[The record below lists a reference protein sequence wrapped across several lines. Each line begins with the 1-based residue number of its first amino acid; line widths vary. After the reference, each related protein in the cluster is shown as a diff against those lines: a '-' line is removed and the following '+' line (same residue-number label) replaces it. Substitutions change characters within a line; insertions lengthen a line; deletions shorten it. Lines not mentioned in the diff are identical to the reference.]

1 MTETTADGNIGVD
14 DNTATN
20 DPKKEDFKDRLSD
33 IGVWQRLGFM
43 ALFGVIGYFAFWT
56 MILLAIVQFI
66 FHIISDEPNDDLV
79 GFSGNLSTFL
89 MEIAAYMTFVSDD
102 KPFPFGPFPKE
113 TSGKG
118 TTETPDI
125 VTPPAPNPTQD

>member
-1 MTETTADGNIGVD
+1 MTETTADGTLGID
-14 DNTATN
+14 DDTITDSN
-20 DPKKEDFKDRLSD
+20 DQKKETAKDRLSNVK
-33 IGVWQRLGFM
+33 IWERLCYM

-56 MILLAIVQFI
+56 MILLAIIQFI

-79 GFSGNLSTFL
+79 GFSANLSTFL
-89 MEIAAYMTFVSDD
+89 KEIAAYMTFVSNE

-113 TSGKG
+113 AS
-118 TTETPDI
+118 EI